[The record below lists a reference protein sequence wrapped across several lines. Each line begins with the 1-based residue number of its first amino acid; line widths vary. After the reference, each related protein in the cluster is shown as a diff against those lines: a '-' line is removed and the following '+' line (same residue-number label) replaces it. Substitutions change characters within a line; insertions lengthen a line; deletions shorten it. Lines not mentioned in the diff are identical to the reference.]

1 MIYTQLRVFA
11 SFFLMMSIKAS
22 AIIGQVVE
30 VNFAFETNK
39 NDFEILVGEVQI
51 QSKWTGV
58 EVLSNNYVWEFVSTD
73 AEDFTIT
80 RNLDKPWRVVRGPN
94 TGEWFAQFRAPKYR
108 ISQNLIR

>member
-58 EVLSNNYVWEFVSTD
+58 EVLSNNYVWEFAGTD
-73 AEDFTIT
+73 A
-80 RNLDKPWRVVRGPN
+80 K
-94 TGEWFAQFRAPKYR
+94 
-108 ISQNLIR
+108 ISQLPEI